1 MALLPQLRSGYEKG
15 ERMKILAV
23 IAIILAMI
31 TGLGI
36 VTFVWAMAWLTFED
50 TRAGKAIT
58 EKIIERINK

>member
-1 MALLPQLRSGYEKG
+1 
-15 ERMKILAV
+15 MKILAA

-36 VTFVWAMAWLTFED
+36 VVLVWAMAWLTFED
-50 TRAGKAIT
+50 TRTGKAIT